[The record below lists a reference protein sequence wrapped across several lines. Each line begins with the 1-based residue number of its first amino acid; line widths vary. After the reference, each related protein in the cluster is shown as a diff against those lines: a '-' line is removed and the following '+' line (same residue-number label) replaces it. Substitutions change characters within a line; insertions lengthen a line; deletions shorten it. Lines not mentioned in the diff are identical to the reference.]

1 LAVRTGKLAQNILL
15 YSALLVFT
23 CFSLFPIVWTLLTS
37 LKTPVEAFSMP
48 PQFIFIPRWENYLT
62 AWSLRDFS
70 QAYMNTLII
79 SLGATALTL
88 ALSTPAAYS
97 LARFRFRGSGTFSFW
112 LLATRMLPE
121 MLFIIPLYVAYQT
134 LGLYDT
140 LLGMVIIYQIYGV
153 PFSTWI
159 MKSFIQDIPR
169 EIEESALVDGC
180 SSFGVLLRITL
191 PLSASG
197 LAATA
202 ALAFI
207 GVWVD
212 LLFALSFTFTNA
224 KMVSV
229 AIASFKGYAASQWP
243 IMAAG
248 SILAIIPQII
258 FFVFVQKYIVRGLT
272 FGALKA

>member
-1 LAVRTGKLAQNILL
+1 LALRTGKLAQNILV
-15 YSALLVFT
+15 YVALSVFT
-23 CFSLFPIVWTLLTS
+23 VFSLFPIVWTFLTS

-48 PQFIFIPRWENYLT
+48 PQLLFAPHWENYLT

-70 QAYMNTLII
+70 KAYLNTMII

-88 ALSTPAAYS
+88 VLSTPAAYS
-97 LARFRFRGSGTFSFW
+97 LARFRFRGAGTFSFW
-112 LLATRMLPE
+112 LLVTRMLPE
-121 MLFIIPLYVAYQT
+121 MLFIIPLYVIYQA
-134 LGLYDT
+134 LHLYDT
-140 LLGMVIIYQIYGV
+140 LWGMMIIYQIYGV

-169 EIEESALVDGC
+169 EIEESGLVDGC
-180 SSFGVLLRITL
+180 SSLGVLFRITL

-207 GVWVD
+207 GVWTD

-248 SILAIIPQII
+248 SILAIVPQIV

>member
-1 LAVRTGKLAQNILL
+1 MLKRKLAENFFQ
-15 YSALLVFT
+15 YTALAALT
-23 CFSLFPIVWTLLTS
+23 AFSLFPIVWTFLTS
-37 LKTPVEAFSMP
+37 LKTPVDAFSMP
-48 PQFIFIPRWENYLT
+48 PKFLFKLHWENYLT

-70 QAYMNTLII
+70 KAYLNTLAI
-79 SLGATALTL
+79 SLGSVGLTL
-88 ALSTPAAYS
+88 VLSTPAAYS
-97 LARFRFRGSGTFSFW
+97 LARFRFRGSGAFSFW
-112 LLATRMLPE
+112 LLLTRMLPE
-121 MLFIIPLYVAYQT
+121 MLFVIPLYVTYQ
-134 LGLYDT
+134 LLHLYDT
-140 LLGMVIIYQIYGV
+140 LLGMAIVYQIYSV
-153 PFSTWI
+153 PFSIWI

-180 SSFGVLLRITL
+180 SNLGVLRRITL

-212 LLFALSFTFTNA
+212 LIFALSFTFTNA

-258 FFVFVQKYIVRGLT
+258 FFIFVQKYIVRGLT
-272 FGALKA
+272 FGALKG

>member
-1 LAVRTGKLAQNILL
+1 LPKRTKALAQNIVL
-15 YSALLVFT
+15 YSALVFFSV
-23 CFSLFPIVWTLLTS
+23 FSLLPLIWTFLTS
-37 LKTPVEAFSMP
+37 LKTPVDAFSMP
-48 PQFIFIPRWENYLT
+48 PKFFFTPHWENYLN
-62 AWSLRDFS
+62 AWLLRDFS
-70 QAYMNTLII
+70 KAYMNTLII
-79 SLGATALTL
+79 SLGSTILTL
-88 ALSTPAAYS
+88 ALSMPAAYS
-97 LARFRFRGSGTFSFW
+97 LARFRFRGASAFSFW
-112 LLATRMLPE
+112 LLVTRMLPE
-121 MLFIIPLYVAYQT
+121 MLFIIPLYVAYQS
-134 LGLYDT
+134 LHLYDT
-140 LLGMVIIYQIYGV
+140 LLGMIIIYQIYSV
-153 PFSTWI
+153 PYSIWI

-180 SSFGVLLRITL
+180 SSLGVLFRITL
-191 PLSASG
+191 PLSRSG

-212 LLFALSFTFTNA
+212 LIFALSFTFTNA

-248 SILAIIPQII
+248 SILAILPQIV

-272 FGALKA
+272 FGALKG